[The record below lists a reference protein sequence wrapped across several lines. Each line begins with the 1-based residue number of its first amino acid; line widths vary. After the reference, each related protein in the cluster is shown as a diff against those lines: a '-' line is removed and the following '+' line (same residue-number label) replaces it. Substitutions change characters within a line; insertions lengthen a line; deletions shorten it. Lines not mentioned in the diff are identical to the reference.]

1 MFSYVVRRVL
11 QMLVTLFVIS
21 ILGFGIV
28 FSAPGDPFSEGLNPE
43 ADPIAAVIKTEEYRL
58 NAPLYEQYVFFY
70 GSMMRDFG
78 VLITEGV
85 DSGGFSLRSFKTNE
99 AVVPTMWR
107 KMLVTLPLFVV
118 TTLLMWTF
126 AFPIGIFSAMNRG
139 TAKESGITVLSYALI
154 AVPNFALGLLVV
166 MVLTTQANTPVTGPV
181 TMGTELTGLQGF
193 MDRVW
198 HVAVPG
204 IIFAL
209 GGIAVLSRYVKG
221 QMLEVLG
228 SDFVRTAR
236 AKGLDR
242 TVVNYKHALRNA
254 ALPFV
259 TMLAGILPGVF
270 GGSVVMEAIFN
281 WPGLGRWTF
290 TAVMGKDYTIVITTL
305 FVSSALT
312 LVGILLSD
320 LLYVVVDP
328 RIKLS

>member
-1 MFSYVVRRVL
+1 MFSYIIRRL
-11 QMLVTLFVIS
+11 MQMVVTLFVIS
-21 ILGFGIV
+21 VLGFAIV
-28 FSAPGDPFSEGLNPE
+28 FTAPGDPFSTGLDPTTDPVA
-43 ADPIAAVIKTEEYRL
+43 ADIKTEEYRL
-58 NAPLYEQYVFFY
+58 NAPLYEQYTYFY
-70 GSMMRDFG
+70 GTMLRDFA
-78 VLITEGV
+78 VLATEGV
-85 DSGGFSLRSFKTNE
+85 NSTGFNLRSFKTNE
-99 AVVPTMWR
+99 PVVPTMWR
-107 KMLVTLPLFVV
+107 KMLITLPLFIV
-118 TTLLMWTF
+118 TLLLVWTF
-126 AFPIGIFSAMNRG
+126 AFPVGIYSAMNRG
-139 TAKESGITVLSYALI
+139 TLKESGITVGSYTLI

-166 MVLTTQANTPVTGPV
+166 MVLTVYFDTPVTGPT
-181 TMGTELTGLQGF
+181 TMATELTGLQGF
-193 MDRVW
+193 FDRVW

-204 IIFAL
+204 IVFAL

-259 TMLAGILPGVF
+259 TMIASILPGIF

-305 FVSSALT
+305 FVTSGLT
-312 LVGILLSD
+312 LIGLLLSD